1 MVSGIKPMH
10 LEATIVDA
18 IQMVEDVIINHLM

>member
-10 LEATIVDA
+10 LEVTIVNA
-18 IQMVEDVIINHLM
+18 IQMVEDVVTNHLM